1 MAKRRC
7 FSIDVMESDK
17 YLDLSP
23 QAKVLYVHFNLKSD
37 DEGVVINPVSAM
49 RFLGLDKRYLDELID
64 SGFILDI
71 EGLYIVAHWQMHNR
85 IPPSKMNPSVYHSK
99 IKKLML
105 TDENIYTPLPRRPLI
120 PVSEN

>member
-37 DEGVVINPVSAM
+37 DEGVVINPVSVL
-49 RFLGLDKRYLDELID
+49 RFTGMDRIYLDELIEK
-64 SGFILDI
+64 GFVLNF
-71 EGLYIVAHWQMHNR
+71 EGIYIIAHWHMHNR
-85 IPPSKMNPSVYHSK
+85 IPPSKSNPSLYHSRLQ
-99 IKKLML
+99 KLVL
-105 TDENIYTPLPRRPLI
+105 TDELVYKPANSQSAL
-120 PVSEN
+120 SN